1 MDKKD
6 NNKKKKVSLK
16 QKKDNTIAS
25 LSEVEHFLK
34 NFKKYSNYIKLYKII
49 K

>member
-1 MDKKD
+1 MDKKTE
-6 NNKKKKVSLK
+6 KKKSKLI
-16 QKKDNTIAS
+16 QKKDKTIAS

>member
-1 MDKKD
+1 M
-6 NNKKKKVSLK
+6 NKKTENKKNKISLK
-16 QKKDNTIAS
+16 QKKDNTIVS

>member
-1 MDKKD
+1 MSKS
-6 NNKKKKVSLK
+6 NKKGFVCGLK
-16 QKKDNTIAS
+16 EKRDKTLSS

-34 NFKKYSNYIKLYKII
+34 NFKKFSNYIKLYKII